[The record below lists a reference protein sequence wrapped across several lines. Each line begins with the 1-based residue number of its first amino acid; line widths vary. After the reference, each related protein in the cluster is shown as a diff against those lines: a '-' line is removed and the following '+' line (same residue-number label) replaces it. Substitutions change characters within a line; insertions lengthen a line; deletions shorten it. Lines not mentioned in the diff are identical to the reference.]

1 MKSTNPIAT
10 HLPRYSSLQI
20 GLTPRGRAVPILYGA
35 GKLTSDIVWTQAFH
49 YVPYQQNTGGGGGK
63 GGGGGGGKSGS
74 NGNTTYYYFAAILA
88 AICEGPIT
96 ALVAAR
102 DGSNWVY
109 FNGNSPK
116 PAWPVTSA
124 WPSASPGTFAY
135 EGYALAAN
143 LGAAGAIAAGGMMP
157 YEAQQIL
164 PGELAWYEQS
174 GMLDDNNNINPSN
187 NKGFQQAGQLWQ
199 NIGPNSWATQAFSLQ
214 YGYANQPYMPYVA
227 INFPGQELT
236 YQYTA
241 YWFSPMYQLGQSP
254 SPPSVDWWVC
264 GIGCYDPYGY
274 GTGVPIVDAEPSVI
288 ITDLI
293 TNPIHGCVISGQFL
307 DSGVTIAN
315 YKNYT
320 RAGGLFLSV
329 PVTSQVEARQIV
341 DLIMKETVSVC
352 FWSEGLM
359 KIVPW
364 YDLSITSQFPYGNVT
379 FTPNLTPVYSVT
391 DDQWQA
397 QNNRGPLEVTRTSVF
412 DTYNQLSLTFTNRE
426 VNYSSDII
434 TIDDQANQETW
445 GVRPAPPAS
454 SQYIADPS
462 VAAASAQLQLA
473 QLMYQRNTYGGNL
486 PFTYCLIEPMDILL
500 LNDLGLGVIGYPT
513 RVQQITL
520 NSKEQYQVTLANIVD
535 EVYGIQVRN
544 QQAGPGSG
552 LPGNVP
558 PGNVEPP
565 FIFTGPVRLSQTSLT
580 QVEIWC
586 AVTGRQQGWGGCTVF
601 LSTDGQTYEKTTT
614 SWGGCRYGYL
624 TQPCANFP
632 GAPQANP
639 DSVDNMIVQLIGPNS
654 NLMSVNQTQAAA
666 ALTLSL
672 VQTGT
677 NFELLGYQN
686 AILLNNNSTGRIYKL
701 NKLYRG
707 LDGSFGIAHQY
718 GDNFA
723 RLDEN
728 IIKIPIDVSLI
739 GTTVYLKF
747 CSFNLIGGMSQG
759 LSQVRAYPYTVT
771 PGVDSPVGSQS
782 LTVSTDGKYTI
793 LTWPED
799 PSKHILDYRIKY
811 GPVGGTYQS
820 AKLLI
825 KVRTTHTVTLI
836 VPPGTWVF
844 YLVSVD
850 KSGRE
855 SPVASVTATVP
866 EQPFTLLEYN
876 FGALVHP
883 VDVGYVQYC
892 DWLQGNGAVLTNCFV
907 HPTVYVLCPPDST
920 LASFAGS
927 DNGWEWVDQF
937 CITPPSGQQSYQSPT
952 IDMGAGLTNV
962 RASAAISEY
971 LWGTPLSPTQNAIVV
986 NLAPDFAPSTGT
998 ITFTGCFVHP
1008 TAWGIVPTDSLAAS
1022 FSGADNGWEVFDYT
1036 VYSPPTTSTVTY
1048 VIDAGVIV
1056 PEQATL
1062 ITGALP
1068 GPNGTLPIVSCS
1080 ILASEDNHYWSP
1092 VASSTALGTAQGTA
1106 IGRWFKY
1113 QVTIQNTS
1121 GQSQAFELDP
1131 GWSNV
1136 TLSGAL
1142 IHPTSYALS
1151 PVDSVL
1157 ASYAGA
1163 TGFEVFDN
1171 FLVQPVLNSTATFV
1185 VNTGQTGN
1193 VTASM
1198 NTSFGSPPGQTY
1210 TPGNYSQLISSSP
1223 DGVNWTLVNSST
1235 GGGQLTAAGAGQYWQ
1250 FQIGLTNA
1258 VGNLATILSCGVKTT
1273 VANPTPGGG
1282 LGLLNLMTCEVN
1294 GNPSN
1299 YWTPVYPQIRTSP
1312 DNVNWSAWSP
1322 LSSTFTNQRYF
1333 QFLLQ
1338 WTIVGAPWPFG
1349 PSSAWVLAD
1358 ASPLAQAGTATTV
1371 AGQVV
1376 VTFPTAYRGVPY
1388 CTATALQN
1396 GIVATVFSVTPT
1408 TLTIQTV
1415 ASTTGAAANCAVN
1428 WTAYGV

>member
-1 MKSTNPIAT
+1 M
-10 HLPRYSSLQI
+10 QI
-20 GLTPRGRAVPILYGA
+20 GLTPRGRAVPILYGT
-35 GKLTSDIVWTQAFH
+35 GKLTSDIVWTQGFH
-49 YVPYQQNTGGGGGK
+49 YVAYQQNTGGGGGK
-63 GGGGGGGKSGS
+63 GGGGGGGKSGA

-109 FNGNSPK
+109 YNGNSPK

-143 LGAAGAIAAGGMMP
+143 LGASSVIAAGGMMP
-157 YEAQQIL
+157 YEAQALL
-164 PGELAWYEQS
+164 PGELAYYEQS
-174 GMLDDNNNINPSN
+174 GMLDDNNNINPSS
-187 NKGFQQAGQLWQ
+187 NKGFQQAGQTWQ

-214 YGYANQPYMPYVA
+214 YGYANQPYMPYIA
-227 INFPGQELT
+227 QNFPGQELT

-254 SPPSVDWWVC
+254 SPPSIDWWVC
-264 GIGCYDPYGY
+264 GIGCYDPYG
-274 GTGVPIVDAEPSVI
+274 TIVGVPIVDAEPSVI
-288 ITDLI
+288 IDDLI
-293 TNPIHGCVISGQFL
+293 TNPIHGCVIPSSFIDTGYT
-307 DSGVTIAN
+307 VAN
-315 YKNYT
+315 YRSYCQ
-320 RAGGLFLSV
+320 AGGLFLSV
-329 PVTSQVEARQIV
+329 PVTSQVEARQVV
-341 DLIMKETVSVC
+341 DLIMKETVAVC

-364 YDLSITSQFPYGNVT
+364 YDLSITSQYPYGNVT
-379 FTPNLTPVYSVT
+379 FHPNLTPVYSVT
-391 DDQWQA
+391 DDNWIA
-397 QNNRGPLEVTRTSVF
+397 QTNRGPLEVTRTSVF

-434 TIDDQANQETW
+434 TVDDQANQEIW

-462 VAAASAQLQLA
+462 VAASSAQLQLA

-486 PFTYCLIEPMDILL
+486 PWTYCLLEPMDIVL
-500 LNDLGLGVIGYPT
+500 LNDLGLGVINYPT

-520 NSKEQYQVTLANIVD
+520 NNKEQYQVTLANIVD
-535 EVYGIQVRN
+535 EVYGIQYRN
-544 QQAGPGSG
+544 QQAGVGSG

-565 FIFTGPVRLSQTSLT
+565 FIFTGPMRLSQTSLT
-580 QVEIWC
+580 QIEIWI
-586 AVTGRQQGWGGCTVF
+586 AVTGRQQGWGGCVVY
-601 LSTDGQTYEKTTT
+601 LSTDGQTYERTTT
-614 SWGGCRYGYL
+614 AWGGARYGYL
-624 TQPCANFP
+624 TQPCSNSP
-632 GAPQANP
+632 NAPASNP
-639 DSVDNMIVQLIGPNS
+639 DTTDTMIVQLVGPNS
-654 NLMSVNQTQAAA
+654 NLASVNATQAAA
-666 ALTLSL
+666 AMTLSL

-677 NFELLGYQN
+677 NFELLGYQTVK
-686 AILLNNNSTGRIYKL
+686 LQTNNSTGRIYKL
-701 NKLYRG
+701 STLYRG
-707 LDGSFGIAHQY
+707 LDGSFGIGHNY
-718 GDNFA
+718 GDKFA

-728 IIKIPIDVSLI
+728 IIKIPLDSSLI
-739 GTTVYLKF
+739 GQTVYLKF

-759 LSQVRAYPYTVT
+759 LSQVKAWPYTIL

-782 LTVSTDGKYTI
+782 LTVATDGKYTI

-799 PSKHILDYRIKY
+799 TSKHILDYIISY
-811 GPVGGTYQS
+811 GPVGGNYLS

-850 KSGRE
+850 KSGKQ

-876 FGALVHP
+876 FGALVHA
-883 VDVGYVQYC
+883 VDPGFVQYC
-892 DWLQGNGAVLTNCFV
+892 DWERGNGAVFTNCFV
-907 HPTVYVLCPPDST
+907 HPTCYVLCPPDST

-937 CITPPSGQQSYQSPT
+937 CITPPAGQQVYQSPT
-952 IDMGAGLTNV
+952 IDMGAGMTSV
-962 RASAAISEY
+962 RASAAVSEY
-971 LWGTPLSPTQNAIVV
+971 LWGTPLPPSNNSIVV
-986 NLAPDFAPSTGT
+986 QLAPDFAPNTGT
-998 ITFTGCFVHP
+998 FSLSGCFVHP

-1022 FSGADNGWEVFDYT
+1022 YAGADNGWEVFDYT
-1036 VYSPPTTSTVTY
+1036 VYSPPATSTVTF
-1048 VIDAGVIV
+1048 VLDDGTIL

-1062 ITGALP
+1062 ITSALP
-1068 GPNGTLPIVSCS
+1068 GPNGTIPIATCAIFSSTDNVS
-1080 ILASEDNHYWSP
+1080 WSP

-1106 IGRWFKY
+1106 IGRYFKY
-1113 QVTIQNTS
+1113 QVTIQNTV
-1121 GQSQAFELDP
+1121 GQSQGFELDP
-1131 GWSNV
+1131 MWANV
-1136 TLSGAL
+1136 VLSGAL
-1142 IHPTSYALS
+1142 IHPTSYLIS
-1151 PVDSVL
+1151 PVDTVL
-1157 ASYAGA
+1157 ASYSGP
-1163 TGFEVFDN
+1163 TGFEIFDN
-1171 FLVQPVLNSTATFV
+1171 FVVSPVQNSTATFV

-1198 NTSFGSPPGQTY
+1198 NTSFGAGPSQTF
-1210 TPGNYSQLISSSP
+1210 TPGNYSQSISSSP
-1223 DGVNWTLVNSST
+1223 DNLNWTLINSST
-1235 GGGQLTAAGAGQYWQ
+1235 GSGQLVGAGAGQYWQ

-1258 VGNLATILSCGVKTT
+1258 AGELANILSCAVKTT

-1282 LGLLNLMTCEVN
+1282 LGLLNSMLCELN
-1294 GNPSN
+1294 GNPSG
-1299 YWTPVYPQIRTSP
+1299 YWTPIYPQIRTSP
-1312 DNVNWSAWSP
+1312 DNVNWSAWQP

-1333 QFLLQ
+1333 QFQLQ
-1338 WTIVGAPWPFG
+1338 WQGMSGPWPYG

-1358 ASPLAQAGTATTV
+1358 ATPFAQAGTATTV

-1376 VTFPTAYRGVPY
+1376 VTFPTPYRGIPS
-1388 CTATALQN
+1388 CTASAVPA
-1396 GIVATVFSVTPT
+1396 GIVASIVATTPT
-1408 TLTIQTV
+1408 TVTIQTV
-1415 ASTTGAAANCAVN
+1415 TSSTGAAANCAVN